1 MPPALSRK
9 NRVWQARSIPVV
21 TRCYIYDILTHFHDI
36 CKCFFTHLILNDE
49 KAQNSLLKAIEH

>member
-9 NRVWQARSIPVV
+9 NRVWQAHSISLV

-36 CKCFFTHLILNDE
+36 CKCFFYLF
-49 KAQNSLLKAIEH
+49 KLKRQKRRSIPC